1 MDHSDPSGFD
11 DRFQHL
17 AVLADRVAYRIL
29 GDRQEAEDVTQEVL
43 AKAFVR
49 WHRISPHAEAWVCR
63 VAANQALGVVRRRR
77 TASRSTGGDGR
88 RPAPPEVLDP
98 AAADRMELVALL
110 RRLPRRQREVL
121 VLRYLA
127 DLSEADVAD
136 RMGISRGS
144 VKRHVH
150 RATRALR
157 PHLEDRLAIEGEL

>member
-11 DRFQHL
+11 NRFDEL
-17 AVLADRVAYRIL
+17 AILADRVAYRIL

-49 WHRISPHAEAWVCR
+49 WRRISSHAEAWVCR

-77 TASRSTGGDGR
+77 TAIRSNEEDVGR
-88 RPAPPEVLDP
+88 PLNAEGPDL
-98 AAADRMELVALL
+98 AAADRLELVVLL
-110 RRLPRRQREVL
+110 GRLPRRQREVL

-136 RMGISRGS
+136 RLNISRGA
-144 VKRHVH
+144 VKRHAY

-157 PHLEDRLAIEGEL
+157 PQVSERLAFEGEL